1 MPCNAPLQ
9 YPTMHLCNA
18 PCNIPATLLQFAMP
32 SALGSSLVPWFLF
45 NAASILYSAQWEG
58 SSQTQGTPRDLP
70 RNPKDLP
77 RSPRGPPSTP
87 QDLSEEL
94 WDLLSLPEYS
104 QELFEELWTR
114 LMTAKA
120 RSHTYRQ
127 PVPTQNWFNYIVLIQ
142 KYTLLIKK

>member
-1 MPCNAPLQ
+1 MFWDPPRDPHGPQ
-9 YPTMHLCNA
+9 PVPVSPQRT
-18 PCNIPATLLQFAMP
+18 PKDFPRP
-32 SALGSSLVPWFLF
+32 S
-45 NAASILYSAQWEG
+45 
-58 SSQTQGTPRDLP
+58 QGTPRDLP
-70 RNPKDLP
+70 RSPKDFL

-114 LMTAKA
+114 LMTSKA
-120 RSHTYRQ
+120 RRHTYRQ

>member
-1 MPCNAPLQ
+1 MSPQRTPKDL
-9 YPTMHLCNA
+9 PR
-18 PCNIPATLLQFAMP
+18 P
-32 SALGSSLVPWFLF
+32 S
-45 NAASILYSAQWEG
+45 
-58 SSQTQGTPRDLP
+58 QGTPRDLP
-70 RNPKDLP
+70 RSPKDLP

-114 LMTAKA
+114 LMTSKA

>member
-1 MPCNAPLQ
+1 MFWDP
-9 YPTMHLCNA
+9 
-18 PCNIPATLLQFAMP
+18 
-32 SALGSSLVPWFLF
+32 
-45 NAASILYSAQWEG
+45 
-58 SSQTQGTPRDLP
+58 PRDPQRPSQILP
-70 RNPKDLP
+70 RDPKGAP
-77 RSPRGPPSTP
+77 KEPKGPPSTP

-114 LMTAKA
+114 LMTSKA